1 MITIKSEREIG
12 IMKEAGRITALAHK
26 AVKEAIRPGVSTK
39 ELDKIAYD
47 VITSHELYHPFHHGY
62 PAYLRLN

>member
-1 MITIKSEREIG
+1 MITIKSQREID

-26 AVKEAIRPGVSTK
+26 AVEEAIKPGVSTK

-47 VITSHELYHPFHHGY
+47 VIVAMVQHRHF
-62 PAYLRLN
+62 